1 MPFQHMPSL
10 LKSQISLSSL
20 KNAKLS
26 DLRNAKPA
34 FSHGAP
40 SFLTGHVSLKRRRTV
55 TVGLDIQPGYVA
67 AAQVHKN
74 GSLVIDRA
82 AAVSLAA
89 DTVREGEVLDQAA
102 LVSALKE
109 VFAHSDLPRH
119 VRIGVANQ
127 RTVMRMLEVP
137 PLTDPKELAAAVRFQ
152 AEDQVPMPL
161 NNAVLD
167 YRPLGIIDT
176 PAGPRQRVLLVA
188 AQRDMVEKLLGA
200 AKSAGLH
207 VDGIDLSAFALIR
220 SLYKSGQGVN
230 GKTSAEGQTAA
241 PLLHLN
247 VGGLT
252 NMAIAEGSDCRFT
265 RVLARGLEAIAAEV
279 AERRGV
285 PIDQARELLRRVNLS
300 TPVGVSHVEPTSAGP
315 AGYAPR
321 PQSGAGGEVGDQPT
335 VMMAAVAD
343 ASPSQEPVGADGP
356 ADADGEATTH
366 MAAFTQASE
375 HTAADMPA
383 SIEPYT
389 PRPEPSAS
397 AQVGPPAVT
406 DAIVPAATSVEPA
419 PVQTVEVQPTPAIEV
434 APTPAVEIAPAPVV
448 APTPAVEDL
457 PDVRL
462 ALEVGV
468 RGIASEVRNSLDFF
482 QSQEQGPAVSRVY
495 LSGPALDIPGFG
507 EMLELNLGVP
517 VQAESVVAANDDAL
531 HGISIEYLAIA
542 AGLAVDEVAS

>member
-26 DLRNAKPA
+26 DLRNAKPTLP
-34 FSHGAP
+34 HGAP
-40 SFLTGHVSLKRRRTV
+40 SFLTGHLSLKRRRTV
-55 TVGLDIQPGYVA
+55 TVGLDIQPGYIA

-74 GSLVIDRA
+74 GSVVIERA
-82 AAVSLAA
+82 AAVSLGA
-89 DTVREGEVLDQAA
+89 DTVREGEVLNQEA

-167 YRPLGIIDT
+167 YRALGIIDT

-220 SLYKSGQGVN
+220 SLYKSSQGLN
-230 GKTSAEGQTAA
+230 GKGFPEGQTAA
-241 PLLHLN
+241 PVLHLN

-252 NMAIAEGSDCRFT
+252 NMAIAEESDCRFT

-300 TPVGVSHVEPTSAGP
+300 TPVGVPHAEGADAGP
-315 AGYAPR
+315 AGYAAH
-321 PQSGAGGEVGDQPT
+321 PQSGPGPEVGDKPT
-335 VMMAAVAD
+335 VTMASVVD
-343 ASPSQEPVGADGP
+343 ASPSQEPVGADGA
-356 ADADGEATTH
+356 ADADGEATAH
-366 MAAFTQASE
+366 MAASTQTSE
-375 HTAADMPA
+375 HTTADMPVG
-383 SIEPYT
+383 IEAYT
-389 PRPEPSAS
+389 PTPEPA
-397 AQVGPPAVT
+397 ATTQVGPPAVT
-406 DAIVPAATSVEPA
+406 DALVPEMTAADPTATPLQAAEVAPA
-419 PVQTVEVQPTPAIEV
+419 PAVDVAPAPIV
-434 APTPAVEIAPAPVV
+434 APTPAVE
-448 APTPAVEDL
+448 EL

-468 RGIASEVRNSLDFF
+468 RGIASEVRNSLDFY
-482 QSQEQGPAVSRVY
+482 QSQEQGPAVSMVY

-517 VQAESVVAANDDAL
+517 VQAESVVADNDGVL
-531 HGISIEYLAIA
+531 NGISIQYLAIA
-542 AGLAVDEVAS
+542 AGLAVEDVAS